1 MKTYKTARNRA
12 RFRWTIHRLSAAAMI
27 LMALSLVDREA
38 QGQSPP
44 SDWARIEEETL
55 RHFQSLLR
63 LDTSSPPG
71 NESRA
76 VEYLKGVLEKEGISV
91 RTFALDPARANLV
104 ATLKGNGSKRPL
116 LMMAHTDVVSVDATK
131 WTFPPFGA
139 ERDGGYVYGRGAIDD
154 KDTVVASLMVMLL
167 LKRQNLPLDRD
178 VIFLAEAGEEGE
190 PNVGI
195 NFMVERHY
203 AEIDAE
209 YCLAEGGEVRRVG
222 GTATFAGIQALEK
235 HARTVQLTARGTS
248 GHASVPL
255 PTNPVS
261 RLSAAVA
268 AVTAWQAPVRLNEI
282 TRSYFA
288 RLAGIS
294 TPEQAARYRAVL
306 SPGSKEAAEAFA
318 YFLRNEPNLASMLH
332 TSVSPTIIS
341 GGYRVNVIPSEAKA
355 TLDVRMV
362 PDQDPAEFLDT
373 LRSVVN
379 DSAVDVSYG
388 PRVERPRSTT
398 AARLDSEAF
407 RVIESAVNSRYGTIA
422 IPTMS
427 TGASDMAQLRAKGVQ
442 CFGIGPGTDVEDGAR
457 GFGAHSDQERI
468 LESELHR
475 FVRFAWDVVSE
486 LARAQSPAGR

>member
-1 MKTYKTARNRA
+1 MQANRTAANHTWS
-12 RFRWTIHRLSAAAMI
+12 RWTIHRLAAGAVM
-27 LMALSLVDREA
+27 LMTLSICDRGA
-38 QGQSPP
+38 HGQSPP
-44 SDWARIEEETL
+44 LDWTRIEEETIQ
-55 RHFQSLLR
+55 HFQSLLR

-91 RTFALDPARANLV
+91 RTFALDPARGNLV
-104 ATLKGNGSKRPL
+104 ARLAGNGRKRPL

-131 WTFPPFGA
+131 WTFPPFA
-139 ERDGGYVYGRGAIDD
+139 AARDGGYIYGRGAIDD

-167 LKRQNLPLDRD
+167 LKRQNLALDRD

-209 YCLAEGGEVRRVG
+209 YCLAEGGEVRRNA
-222 GTATFAGIQALEK
+222 GTVTFAGIQALEK

-255 PTNPVS
+255 PSNPVA

-268 AVTAWQAPVRLNEI
+268 AAAAWQAPVRLNEI
-282 TRSYFA
+282 TRSYFT
-288 RLAGIS
+288 RLAGVS
-294 TPEQAARYRAVL
+294 PPEQAARYRAVL

-318 YFLRNEPNLASMLH
+318 YFLGNEPNHASMLH
-332 TSVSPTIIS
+332 TSVSPTIIT

-373 LRSVVN
+373 LRSVIN
-379 DSAVDVSYG
+379 DSSVDVSFG

-398 AARLDSEAF
+398 ASRLDSEAF
-407 RVIESAVNSRYGTIA
+407 KVIESAVVKRYGTVA
-422 IPTMS
+422 IPIMS

-442 CFGIGPGTDVEDGAR
+442 CFGIGPGADIEDGAK
-457 GFGAHSDQERI
+457 GFGAHSDQERL

-475 FVRFAWDVVSE
+475 FVRFAWDIVSE
-486 LARAQSPAGR
+486 LAQAQSPAGR

>member
-1 MKTYKTARNRA
+1 VETHKTARNRA
-12 RFRWTIHRLSAAAMI
+12 RSRSTIHPLAAIAVMVMMLSP
-27 LMALSLVDREA
+27 VDRGA
-38 QGQSPP
+38 HGQSPP
-44 SDWARIEEETL
+44 LDWTRIEQETIQ
-55 RHFQSLLR
+55 HFQSLLR

-91 RTFALDPARANLV
+91 RTFALDPARGNLV
-104 ATLKGNGSKRPL
+104 ARLAGNGRKRPL

-131 WTFPPFGA
+131 WTFPPFA
-139 ERDGGYVYGRGAIDD
+139 AARDSGYVYGRGTLDD
-154 KDTVVASLMVMLL
+154 KDNVVASLMVMLL
-167 LKRQNLPLDRD
+167 LKRQSLPLDRD

-195 NFMVERHY
+195 NFMIERHY

-209 YCLAEGGEVRRVG
+209 YCLAEGGGVRRAG
-222 GTATFAGIQALEK
+222 GTVTFAGIQALEK
-235 HARTVQLTARGTS
+235 HARSVQLTARGTS

-255 PTNPVS
+255 LDNPVA
-261 RLSAAVA
+261 RLAAAVA
-268 AVTAWQAPVRLNEI
+268 AVAAWQAPIRLNEV
-282 TRSYFA
+282 TRAYFT
-288 RLAGIS
+288 RLAAVS
-294 TPEQAARYRAVL
+294 APEQAALYRAVL
-306 SPGSKEAAEAFA
+306 SPGTKEAAEALA
-318 YFLRNEPNLASMLH
+318 YFQNNEPSHASMLH
-332 TSVSPTIIS
+332 TSVSPTIID

-362 PDQDPAEFLDT
+362 PDQDPEEFLDT

-379 DSAVDVSYG
+379 DAAVDVRYG

-407 RVIESAVNSRYGTIA
+407 KVIESAVNARYRTVA
-422 IPTMS
+422 IPIMS

-442 CFGIGPGTDVEDGAR
+442 CFGIGPAADVEDGPK

-475 FVRFAWDVVSE
+475 FVRFTWDVVSE
-486 LARAQSPAGR
+486 LAQSPAGR